1 MRLICTSFYARLSIE
16 TRKTCIY
23 QHAYAC
29 FTHILRVLAN
39 YPHFF
44 LNLLILSDRHNH
56 KFSKMI
62 VLLAFKGY
70 QMCIKH
76 IYEST
81 HMLCALTDVDWYAY
95 NFLLCTHQLKRI
107 NPCTSIDEYY
117 MRIDYHKFMHVL
129 QALIAVRKLMHIM
142 HAVNTSTGTY
152 FMHIELCQVKWISWR

>member
-1 MRLICTSFYARLSIE
+1 MHARLSIE

-23 QHAYAC
+23 QHACAC
-29 FTHILRVLAN
+29 FTHILRVLVN

-62 VLLAFKGY
+62 LLLAFKGY

-107 NPCTSIDEYY
+107 NPCTSIDAYY
-117 MRIDYHKFMHVL
+117 MRIDCRASNTYQYMCVNLCVL
-129 QALIAVRKLMHIM
+129 QASIAVRELMHIM
-142 HAVNTSTGTY
+142 HICS
-152 FMHIELCQVKWISWR
+152 